1 MNFNLRR
8 TLAIIK
14 KEFAQIKRD
23 KKTIAIIIMM
33 PIMQLLLFGYA
44 ISTSVD
50 HIPTVVLNNDIGQES
65 RELLE
70 RFTNSQYFDVDA
82 YVTSI
87 KEVEKYIDHGHGKVG
102 IVIPPGYSDDL
113 RRGETAF
120 IQLIVD
126 GSDPTTAHTILSA
139 A

>member
-50 HIPTVVLNNDIGQES
+50 HIPTVVLNNDI
-65 RELLE
+65 R
-70 RFTNSQYFDVDA
+70 
-82 YVTSI
+82 
-87 KEVEKYIDHGHGKVG
+87 
-102 IVIPPGYSDDL
+102 
-113 RRGETAF
+113 
-120 IQLIVD
+120 
-126 GSDPTTAHTILSA
+126 
-139 A
+139 